1 MISAFVRRPI
11 ATSLLA
17 VGLALS
23 GIGAL
28 TLLPV
33 APLPNID
40 IPTVSV
46 SANLAGA
53 NPETMSSSVA
63 TPLER
68 HLGAIASVTEMTS
81 SSRVG
86 STQIVLQFDISRNID
101 GALRDV
107 QAAIQASMVDLPSA
121 LRNPPQARKFNPA
134 NQPILIL
141 ALTSATQTPAQIY
154 DGASNILQQ
163 RLSQISGVGD
173 ASPQGATQP
182 AVRVELNPL
191 AIFKYGIN
199 LNTIKGAIS
208 SANAG
213 ANSPKGV
220 IEQGGQRVQIYSN
233 DTAGANTTSMAP
245 DFRDLI
251 VAYRN
256 NSPVRLSDVAEVFDG
271 QENTKNMGVANG
283 KPAVLITITQQPG
296 SNVIEVVDRVK
307 AILPE
312 LQKSLPSAIDP
323 IMVVQDPTV
332 SIRNSVRDVEVTL
345 LLSTFLVVLVV
356 FFFLRNAPATAV
368 PAVSVPLALMGTF
381 SLMYAMGY
389 SLNNFSLM
397 ALIISTGFVVDNAI
411 VVLENVTRH
420 LEEGRPRLEAALI
433 GTSEV
438 AFTVVSMSISLVAVF
453 IPILMLGGIVG
464 KIFHEFAMTLTIA
477 IFVSLVVSLS
487 VTPMMCAYISFADPE
502 QESGLMRIARRGFEA
517 SLDFYR
523 RTLNWSLE
531 NPRTVMMTLLIAIFL
546 NVYLYTII
554 PGGFFPQSDEGRLNG
569 NIRGD
574 QTASFDSMKP
584 KFLKFVDIIRKDPA
598 VQTVAGT
605 LQNNGGNLFITL
617 KPPAERGHISSDDVR
632 TRMMPQFD
640 GIAGAR
646 AFINSVSS
654 TGVRGGGR
662 QGTGNYQ
669 YTVQGDTLDDLKE
682 WVPKIQEALQNVP
695 EIESV
700 DPDQQPG
707 GLEMELK
714 IDRATA
720 SRLGLAT
727 NLISGTLQNLFSQGS
742 VSTIYKDKNQYRVI
756 MEVAPTF
763 WNGPESLRDVYV
775 STSGNISGSQAAA
788 GNVVATVAPAA
799 GAGADLTD
807 AQAAADAVRNSQVNA
822 ITSTGKGGGSTSAA
836 VSTRVEK
843 MVPLSSFISMEPG
856 TAPLSVNHQGVFVA
870 TTFSYNAADGV
881 SVGQATDAI
890 NRTMAAIHVP
900 ISVHGAF
907 AGTAALAND
916 TGAQLPMLLLE
927 AVVIIYIML
936 GILYESYIHPLTI
949 LSTLPSAGVGALL
962 ALLVFHIEFS
972 LIAFIGVMLLIGVV
986 KKNAIIM
993 IDFAVQL
1000 QRNENLTPREAIHR
1014 ACLLRFRPIMMT
1026 TMGAILGA
1034 LPLAIGVGEGY
1045 ELRQPLGIS
1054 IVGGLVVSQ
1063 ALTLYTTPVIY
1074 LYLDRFGD
1082 WCLQRWNR
1090 FYPSA
1095 DVPAAVPAE

>member
-11 ATSLLA
+11 ATVLLA
-17 VGLALS
+17 LGLALS

-28 TLLPV
+28 SLLPV

-68 HLGAIASVTEMTS
+68 HLGAIASVSEMTS

-86 STQIVLQFDISRNID
+86 NSQIVLQFDISRNID

-107 QAAIQASMVDLPSA
+107 QAAIQASMPDLPTA

-134 NQPILIL
+134 NQPILVL
-141 ALTSATQTPAQIY
+141 ALTSATLTPSQIF

-233 DTAGANTTSMAP
+233 DNASEAA
-245 DFRDLI
+245 DFRNLV
-251 VAYRN
+251 VAYRAG
-256 NSPVRLSDVAEVFDG
+256 SPVRLTDVAEVFDG
-271 QENTKNMGVANG
+271 QEDVRNMGVANG
-283 KPAVLITITQQPG
+283 KPAVLISITQQPG
-296 SNVIEVVDRVK
+296 SNVIEVVNRVK

-312 LQKSLPSAIDP
+312 LQKALPPAIDP
-323 IMVVQDPTV
+323 IVVVQDPTV
-332 SIRNSVRDVEVTL
+332 SIRNSVRDVEITL

-356 FFFLRNAPATAV
+356 FFFLRNLPATAV
-368 PAVSVPLALMGTF
+368 PAVSVPLALLGTF
-381 SLMYAMGY
+381 SLMYAAGY

-420 LEEGRPRLEAALI
+420 LEEGRPPLEAALV

-438 AFTVVSMSISLVAVF
+438 AFTVISMSISLVAVF

-477 IFVSLVVSLS
+477 IFVSLVVSLT

-502 QESGLMRIARRGFEA
+502 QESALMRIARRGFEA
-517 SLDFYR
+517 SLEFYR

-531 NPRTVMMTLLIAIFL
+531 NPRTIMMTLLIAIFM
-546 NVYLYTII
+546 NVYLYTIVQT
-554 PGGFFPQSDEGRLNG
+554 GFFPQSDEGRLNG

-574 QTASFDSMKP
+574 QTASFNSMKP
-584 KFLKFVDIIRKDPA
+584 KFLKFMNIIRKDPA

-605 LQNNGGNLFITL
+605 LRNNGGQLFVTL
-617 KPPAERGHISSDDVR
+617 KPPAERGHISSDEVR
-632 TRMMPQFD
+632 TRLMPQFD
-640 GIAGAR
+640 TIAGAR

-654 TGVRGGGR
+654 TGVRAGGR
-662 QGTGNYQ
+662 QGNGNYQ
-669 YTVQGDTLDDLKE
+669 YTIQGDTLDDLHE
-682 WVPKIQEALQNVP
+682 WVPRIEDALLNVP
-695 EIESV
+695 EIEQV
-700 DPDQQPG
+700 NPDVQPG

-714 IDRATA
+714 IDRVTA

-756 MEVAPTF
+756 MEVAPSF
-763 WNGPESLRDVYV
+763 WKSPDSLKDVYV

-788 GNVVATVAPAA
+788 GSVSNTAPAA
-799 GAGADLTD
+799 AGGAVTD
-807 AQAAADAVRNSQVNA
+807 AQAAAEAVRNQQLNA
-822 ITSTGKGGGSTSAA
+822 ITSTGRGTGSTSAA

-843 MVPLSSFISMEPG
+843 MVPLSAFVRMEPG
-856 TAPLSVNHQGVFVA
+856 TAPLEVEHQGVFVA
-870 TTFSYNAADGV
+870 TTFSYSVPDGV

-907 AGTAALAND
+907 AGTAQLANNA
-916 TGAQLPMLLLE
+916 TGNLPLLVLA
-927 AVVIIYIML
+927 AVVIIYLVL
-936 GILYESYIHPLTI
+936 GMLYESYIHPLTI
-949 LSTLPSAGVGALL
+949 ISTLPSAGVGALL
-962 ALLVFHIEFS
+962 SLLIFRIEFS

-993 IDFAVQL
+993 IDFAIQL
-1000 QRNENLTPREAIHR
+1000 QRSENLTPKEAIHR

-1082 WCLQRWNR
+1082 WCAALWNR
-1090 FYPSA
+1090 FHPTA
-1095 DVPAAVPAE
+1095 HDPATVPAE

>member
-11 ATSLLA
+11 ATTLLA
-17 VGLALS
+17 VGVALS
-23 GIGAL
+23 GAGAM

-46 SANLAGA
+46 QASMAGA

-68 HLGAIASVTEMTS
+68 HLRAIASVTEMTS

-86 STQIVLQFDISRNID
+86 STSVVLQFDISRNID

-107 QAAIQASMVDLPSA
+107 QAAIQAAMSDLPSS

-134 NQPILIL
+134 SQPILIL
-141 ALTSATQTPAQIY
+141 ALTSSTLAPAQIFDY
-154 DGASNILQQ
+154 SANILQQ
-163 RLSQISGVGD
+163 RLSQIEGVGD
-173 ASPQGATQP
+173 ATPQGATQP
-182 AVRVELNPL
+182 AIRVELNPL
-191 AIFKYGIN
+191 AVFKYGIN
-199 LNTIKGAIS
+199 LNTIKSAIS
-208 SANAG
+208 SANSG
-213 ANSPKGV
+213 ANSPKGA
-220 IEQGGQRVQIYSN
+220 IEQNGQRIQVYSN
-233 DTAGANTTSMAP
+233 DNASEAK
-245 DFRDLI
+245 DFRNLI

-256 NSPVRLSDVAEVFDG
+256 NSPVHLSDVAEVYDG
-271 QENTKNMGVANG
+271 QENVKNMGVANG
-283 KPAVLITITQQPG
+283 KPAVLVPITQQPG
-296 SNVIEVVDRVK
+296 SNVIEVVHRIMAV
-307 AILPE
+307 LPE
-312 LQKSLPSAIDP
+312 LQKSLPNAIDP
-323 IMVVQDPTV
+323 ILVVQDPTV

-356 FFFLRNAPATAV
+356 FFFLRNLPATSV
-368 PAVSVPLALMGTF
+368 PAVSVPLALLGTF
-381 SLMYAMGY
+381 SLMYAFGY

-420 LEEGRPRLEAALI
+420 LEEGRPRMEAALV

-438 AFTVVSMSISLVAVF
+438 AFTVFAMSVSLVAVF
-453 IPILMLGGIVG
+453 IPILFFPGIIG
-464 KIFHEFAMTLTIA
+464 KIFHEFAMVLTIA
-477 IFVSLVVSLS
+477 IFVSMIVSLT
-487 VTPMMCAYISFADPE
+487 VTPMMCAYISFADAE
-502 QESGLMRIARRGFEA
+502 KESGMMRMARRTFDA

-523 RTLNWSLE
+523 RTLNWSLD
-531 NPRTVMMTLLIAIFL
+531 NPRTVMATLFITIAL
-546 NVYLYTII
+546 NVYLYTIV
-554 PGGFFPQSDEGRLNG
+554 PGGGFPQTDEGRLNG
-569 NIRGD
+569 NIMGD

-584 KFLKFVDIIRKDPA
+584 KFKKFMDIIRKDPA
-598 VQTVAGT
+598 VQTVAGQ
-605 LQNNGGNLFITL
+605 LQNSRGNLYITL
-617 KPPAERGHISSDDVR
+617 KPPAERGHVSSDDVR
-632 TRMMPQFD
+632 ARLLPQFST
-640 GIAGAR
+640 IAGAR

-654 TGVRGGGR
+654 TGVRVGGR
-662 QGTGNYQ
+662 QGTANYQ
-669 YTVQGDTLDDLKE
+669 YTLQADSTADLKE
-682 WVPKIQEALQNVP
+682 WVPKIEEALQNVP
-695 EIESV
+695 EIDSV
-700 DPDQQPG
+700 NPDVQPG

-714 IDRATA
+714 IDRVTA
-720 SRLGLAT
+720 SRMGLAT
-727 NLISGTLQNLFSQGS
+727 NLISGTLQSLFSQGP

-756 MEVAPTF
+756 MEVNPSF
-763 WNGPESLRDVYV
+763 WKSPDSLRDVYV

-788 GNVVATVAPAA
+788 GSVVVAPPAGAAA
-799 GAGADLTD
+799 GAGG
-807 AQAAADAVRNSQVNA
+807 AAADAAAAAAEAIRNQQQNA
-822 ITSTGKGGGSTSAA
+822 ITTTGRAGGSTSAA

-843 MVPLSSFISMEPG
+843 MVPLSAVVKMEPG
-856 TAPLSVNHQGVFVA
+856 TAPLEVEHQGVFVA
-870 TTFSYNAADGV
+870 TTFSYNAAPGV
-881 SVGQATDAI
+881 TVSQATDAI

-907 AGTAALAND
+907 AGTAQLLNNTA
-916 TGAQLPMLLLE
+916 AQLPMLVLE
-927 AVVIIYIML
+927 AVIIIYLIL

-949 LSTLPSAGVGALL
+949 ISTLPSAGVGALL
-962 ALLVFHIEFS
+962 ALMIFHIELS

-1000 QRNENLTPREAIHR
+1000 QRNENLTPREAIYR

-1082 WCLQRWNR
+1082 WCARQWQR
-1090 FYPSA
+1090 FHPTA
-1095 DVPAAVPAE
+1095 EVPAAVPAE